1 MSYLQFEPLISLSL
15 WCALAVA
22 AVAALV
28 VYGVGSRGRLA
39 RRHWWVVLALMTI
52 AVVMPLAILLNPTW
66 IERLPPPQGKPRL
79 TVLVDRS
86 ASMAVTDAVNGASRF
101 ASAAQ
106 TVKEVQQK
114 LGDKFD
120 VQIRTFADTSTPA
133 SADDLLKQSPEGAAT
148 NLAVAVEDALSDE
161 LPQGQTVLLLS
172 DGGHNEGGQHALRE
186 AVAKAKTM
194 ASPVYVHTIG
204 GQTQV
209 RDLAVELA
217 AAEEL
222 AFIDQRV
229 PVSVKLVQRGPLS
242 KRVNVSLRLD
252 GKLLESKP
260 IELDA
265 SESLTE
271 KVFPVDFQVSQKK
284 PGVYRYQVEVDALPE
299 EVSPVNNA
307 AALLLRVV
315 DEPMQVVLLEG
326 KPYWDT
332 KFLVR
337 TLAQD
342 RSVELTSVVQMAPG
356 RVLKRRIARP
366 ENATADVAQE
376 NSGENKSSDDEKHPH
391 PGPVP
396 KGEGEEKGMREDR
409 WEILA
414 DAGSFLTNPDSLKN
428 AQIVVLGR
436 DADVFLTDAALDQLR
451 KWLAGGNGALVCF
464 RGPPESQLT
473 QRLGRLM
480 PLRWTSNAESRFRMS
495 LDRAGQAV
503 HWLPAAA
510 DADALAVMPSLAT
523 SGKPERRS
531 PGVGVLATIQGEETP
546 VLAYQEFG
554 LGRVVVIE
562 GAGMWRWAFLAP
574 KHQEQEEIYGMLW
587 RSLTRWLVSNVG
599 LLPNQQLALRM
610 DRVTYATGQNISA
623 QLLVREGQFPQGLPE
638 VTLDGGALSE
648 PRKIEP
654 IASDDPGR
662 FVIPV
667 GELPEGRYTLKI
679 NAPGVNDT
687 SGTALFDVQNNLRER
702 LEVSARG
709 DLMRSLVAEPSGGAV
724 LDGNDIADQLVKK
737 FDEQQAANRPE
748 QILRTTAWDR
758 WWVLATLFGGWALAW
773 SQRRRW
779 GLV

>member
-1 MSYLQFEPLISLSL
+1 
-15 WCALAVA
+15 
-22 AVAALV
+22 
-28 VYGVGSRGRLA
+28 
-39 RRHWWVVLALMTI
+39 
-52 AVVMPLAILLNPTW
+52 LLNPTW
-66 IERLPPPQGKPRL
+66 IQRLPPPQGKPRL

-86 ASMAVTDAVNGASRF
+86 ASMAVADAAGGATRF
-101 ASAAQ
+101 ASASQ
-106 TVKEVQQK
+106 TVKDVQEK
-114 LGDKFD
+114 LGERFD
-120 VQIRTFADTSTPA
+120 VVVRTFADTSMPA
-133 SADDLLKQSPEGAAT
+133 SGDELAKQSPEGAAT
-148 NLAVAVEDALSDE
+148 NLAVAIDDALSDE

-194 ASPVYVHTIG
+194 ASPIFVHTFG

-209 RDLAVELA
+209 KDLAVELA

-222 AFIDQRV
+222 AFVGQRV
-229 PVSVKLVQRGPLS
+229 PVAVKLVQRGPMS

-252 GKLLESKP
+252 GQVVDRRA
-260 IELDA
+260 IELDS
-265 SESLTE
+265 SEALSE
-271 KVFPVDFQVSQKK
+271 KLHPVDFQVSQKK
-284 PGVYRYQVEVDALPE
+284 PGVYRYQVEVDSLGE

-307 AALLLRVV
+307 SALLLRVV

-337 TLAQD
+337 TLGQD

-366 ENATADVAQE
+366 ENSEAAKDADADAKEKAPKTEAAAASDSTEKPVD
-376 NSGENKSSDDEKHPH
+376 KS
-391 PGPVP
+391 V
-396 KGEGEEKGMREDR
+396 REDR
-409 WEILA
+409 WEILS
-414 DAGSFLTNPDSLKN
+414 DAGSFLANPESLKN
-428 AQIVVLGR
+428 VQIVVLGR

-480 PLRWTSNAESRFRMS
+480 PLRWTSNSENRFRMS

-503 HWLPAAA
+503 HWLPTAA

-523 SGKPERRS
+523 SGKAERRS

-562 GAGMWRWAFLAP
+562 GAGMWRWAFLPP

-623 QLLVREGQFPQGLPE
+623 QLLIREGQFTQGVPE
-638 VTLDGGALSE
+638 VTLDGKSLSE
-648 PRKIEP
+648 PRKITP

-662 FVIPV
+662 YVIPV
-667 GELPEGRYTLKI
+667 GELLEGRYTLKV

-687 SGTALFDVQNNLRER
+687 SGTSLFDVQNNLRER

-709 DLMRSLVAEPSGGAV
+709 DLMRSMIAEPSGGAV
-724 LDGNDIADQLVKK
+724 LDGDDIADQLVKS

-748 QILRTTAWDR
+748 QVLRTTAWDR
-758 WWVLATLFGGWALAW
+758 WWVAVALFGGWALAW